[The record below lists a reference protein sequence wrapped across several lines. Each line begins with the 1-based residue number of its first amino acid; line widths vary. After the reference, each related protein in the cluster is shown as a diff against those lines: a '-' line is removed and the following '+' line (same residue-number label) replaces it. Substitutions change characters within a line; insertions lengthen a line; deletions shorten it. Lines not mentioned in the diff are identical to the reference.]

1 MITGTFWWT
10 FATAMIAM
18 LVTTIGI
25 FVINKYASWGKKRVV
40 YFAAF
45 AAGVLISVSF
55 MHIIPESIEM
65 SPYAPVGILIGF
77 LLLHLINRFW
87 NSFVCGHDELC
98 EHRLSG
104 MIPAIGIGFH
114 SFIDGII
121 YSVTFNVSVFTGV
134 LAAIG
139 LVLHEFPEGIITYIL
154 LHKGGLSKGKSAFY
168 AFLAAAITTPLG
180 MLVSWPFVTGLKGSA
195 LGFLLSLS
203 AGALV
208 YVGATHLLPEVEKEK
223 KMSTLLAMAVGIAV
237 AVLIIM
243 SHGHGH

>member
-10 FATAMIAM
+10 FAAATIAM
-18 LVTTIGI
+18 VVTTIGI
-25 FVINKYASWGKKRVV
+25 FVINKYASWGKRKVV

-55 MHIIPESIEM
+55 LHIIPESIEM
-65 SPYAPVGILIGF
+65 SPYAPVGILVGF
-77 LLLHLINRFW
+77 LVLHLINKFW
-87 NSFVCGHDELC
+87 NSFVCGHDEKC
-98 EHRLSG
+98 EHSLEG

-139 LVLHEFPEGIITYIL
+139 LVMHEFPEGVVTYIL

-180 MLVSWPFVTGLKGSA
+180 MLVSWPFIATLKGTS
-195 LGFLLSLS
+195 LGFLLALS

-208 YVGATHLLPEVEKEK
+208 YVGATHLLPEVEKEN
-223 KMSTLLAMAVGIAV
+223 KMSTLLAMAAGIAV
-237 AVLIIM
+237 AVVIVM
-243 SHGHGH
+243 GH